1 MALKGLHIQRR
12 CHVIVSFL
20 GDDRF
25 HILCDVLCC
34 LPNLVRL
41 DLSCTGL
48 SSKSL
53 VKLAALVKCQPREEH
68 KLVMKVCLLISD
80 SAEYKEGALLCTF
93 VGFAHDVKTMFCAL
107 LCTFVGLAHDVK
119 TTFCALICTFVVF
132 AHDVKT
138 TFCACREKNPNVHDR
153 ESFEDIV
160 ISFVRKQII

>member
-93 VGFAHDVKTMFCAL
+93 V
-107 LCTFVGLAHDVK
+107 
-119 TTFCALICTFVVF
+119 VF